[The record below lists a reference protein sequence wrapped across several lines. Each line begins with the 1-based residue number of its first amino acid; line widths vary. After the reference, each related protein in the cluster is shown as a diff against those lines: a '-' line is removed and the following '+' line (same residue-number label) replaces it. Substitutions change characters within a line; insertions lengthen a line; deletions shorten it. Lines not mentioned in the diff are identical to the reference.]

1 MLVVNDRVETCL
13 SSPFPAHLKPIVKS
27 VISSGGGNG
36 SYQNQLGLLGCRVEM
51 WKVEVGD
58 FVKYVSQ
65 LPSCSDLTNI
75 RNILGESPTP
85 VNLALFKLILSLS
98 KSGHHLS
105 FCPKNRMEYLSHF
118 ALHFKRESP
127 VMSRENTMKQ

>member
-36 SYQNQLGLLGCRVEM
+36 SYQNQLGLGCRVEK
-51 WKVEVGD
+51 WKRVILSNMCRSSRHVQILQTSETS
-58 FVKYVSQ
+58 SQ
-65 LPSCSDLTNI
+65 
-75 RNILGESPTP
+75 SPTP

-118 ALHFKRESP
+118 ALYFKQESP
-127 VMSRENTMKQ
+127 VMWRENTMKQ

>member
-36 SYQNQLGLLGCRVEM
+36 SYQNQLGLGCRVEM
-51 WKVEVGD
+51 WKWVILSNMCRSSRHVQILQTSETS
-58 FVKYVSQ
+58 SQ
-65 LPSCSDLTNI
+65 
-75 RNILGESPTP
+75 SPTP
-85 VNLALFKLILSLS
+85 VNLALFKLILSPS

-118 ALHFKRESP
+118 ALYFKRESP
-127 VMSRENTMKQ
+127 VMWRENTMKQ

>member
-51 WKVEVGD
+51 WNWVIL
-58 FVKYVSQ
+58 SNMC
-65 LPSCSDLTNI
+65 PSS
-75 RNILGESPTP
+75 RHVQILQTSETSSEAPTP

-118 ALHFKRESP
+118 ALYFKQESP

>member
-36 SYQNQLGLLGCRVEM
+36 SYQNQLGPLGCRVEK
-51 WKVEVGD
+51 WKWVILSNMCRSSRHVQILQTSETS
-58 FVKYVSQ
+58 SQ
-65 LPSCSDLTNI
+65 
-75 RNILGESPTP
+75 SPTP
-85 VNLALFKLILSLS
+85 MNLALFKLILSLS

-105 FCPKNRMEYLSHF
+105 FCPENRMEYLSHF
-118 ALHFKRESP
+118 ALYFEQESP
-127 VMSRENTMKQ
+127 VMWRENTMKH

>member
-36 SYQNQLGLLGCRVEM
+36 SYQNQLGLGCRVEM
-51 WKVEVGD
+51 GKWVILSNMCRSSRHVQILQTSETS
-58 FVKYVSQ
+58 SQ
-65 LPSCSDLTNI
+65 
-75 RNILGESPTP
+75 SPTP

-118 ALHFKRESP
+118 ALYFKQESP

>member
-75 RNILGESPTP
+75 RNILT
-85 VNLALFKLILSLS
+85 VTNA
-98 KSGHHLS
+98 
-105 FCPKNRMEYLSHF
+105 
-118 ALHFKRESP
+118 RESCAFQIDFVSLKIRSSFVILP
-127 VMSRENTMKQ
+127 EK